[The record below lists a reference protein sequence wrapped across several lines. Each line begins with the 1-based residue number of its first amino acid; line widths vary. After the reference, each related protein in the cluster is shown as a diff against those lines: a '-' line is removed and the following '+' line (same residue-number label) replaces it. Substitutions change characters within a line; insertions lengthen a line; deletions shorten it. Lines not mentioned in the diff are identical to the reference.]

1 MCNTWKGEDVMFGEG
16 DRAGKSATRGALV
29 GFVCLVFVFVVAAYP
44 VSARQ
49 HTQSQMVENE
59 AHFHRVGPGG
69 KEIQEKGTA
78 TGTFPGPISTHVVF
92 DGNKMTGTFSLRT
105 NGGTVVGKTNATV
118 VGSSARPVVRFEGT
132 ATITGGTGRF
142 RAASGTLKLTGTM
155 RRINN
160 AIYEKTAG
168 RIHF

>member
-1 MCNTWKGEDVMFGEG
+1 MRARNWQVRFGLRG
-16 DRAGKSATRGALV
+16 VATRGALA
-29 GFVCLVFVFVVAAYP
+29 GIACLVLAAVVAYP
-44 VSARQ
+44 VAHAKRQ
-49 HTQSQMVENE
+49 TVENE

-78 TGTFPGPISTHVVF
+78 TGTFPGPATTRVVF
-92 DGNKMTGTFSLRT
+92 NGNKMTGTFSLHT
-105 NGGTVVGKTNATV
+105 TGGTVVGKTDANI
-118 VGSSARPVVRFEGT
+118 VGSSARPVVRFVGT

-142 RAASGTLKLTGTM
+142 RTASGTLKLNGTM

-160 AIYEKTAG
+160 AIYEKTTG